1 MIFAS
6 VDACATPAR
15 EKSWHLPFASEA
27 RRPRRSG
34 APNAQERA
42 AGQKSAD
49 RVQEYSCNHRRW
61 PRRTGR
67 PAGSYARTPPSGPG
81 RPPACPLPPHRRHP
95 RRPLRPRRLRRA
107 PGVCSLHRSFA
118 QTSRCDRQM
127 AEGSAPRRRRKRPA
141 RERQAPHRCRR
152 PPCAPSRRRLGCSA
166 APSRFL
172 RPSRCRL
179 IGSGSSLI
187 AGTS

>member
-27 RRPRRSG
+27 RRPRRRRS
-34 APNAQERA
+34 PNAEERA
-42 AGQKSAD
+42 VGQKSVRSGAGIF
-49 RVQEYSCNHRRW
+49 RQSPRW

-67 PAGSYARTPPSGPG
+67 PAGSHARTPPSGPG

-107 PGVCSLHRSFA
+107 PGVCSPHRSFA
-118 QTSRCDRQM
+118 QISRCDRQM
-127 AEGSAPRRRRKRPA
+127 AEGSVPRRRRKRSA

-166 APSRFL
+166 APSRCPP
-172 RPSRCRL
+172 RPMPADRRK
-179 IGSGSSLI
+179 
-187 AGTS
+187 AQA